1 MKVAISIPDEVF
13 EAAEKASARLR
24 IPRSR
29 FYAEAVRAYARAH
42 SGDEITRRLND
53 VYSREASDVEAEV
66 EGASLEVLRQ
76 EKW

>member
-1 MKVAISIPDEVF
+1 MKVAVSIPDDVF
-13 EAAEKASARLR
+13 EAAEKASARMR

-29 FYAEAVRAYARAH
+29 FYAEAVRAYAKEQ

-53 VYSREASDVEAEV
+53 VYAREGSRLEPEV
-66 EGASLEVLRQ
+66 EGASVDMLRR